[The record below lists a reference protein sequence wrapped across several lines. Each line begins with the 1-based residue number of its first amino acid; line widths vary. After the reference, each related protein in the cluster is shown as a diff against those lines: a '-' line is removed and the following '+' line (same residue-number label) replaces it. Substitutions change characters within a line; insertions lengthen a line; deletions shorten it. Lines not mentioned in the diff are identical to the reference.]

1 MELLDTDGN
10 RFPIAVTGTTDNS
23 LLTLQPFL
31 TRQAEG
37 CQLVQRE
44 GKPVMLLSK
53 EEVCLGLRVGSGLG
67 LGVGLGSASGLG
79 LGRLLSKE
87 AVANGGPN
95 PNPSPIPI
103 LTRTLP

>member
-31 TRQAEG
+31 TRQGEG

-53 EEVCLGLRVGSGLG
+53 E
-67 LGVGLGSASGLG
+67 
-79 LGRLLSKE
+79 

-95 PNPSPIPI
+95 PQKPQNKGQV
-103 LTRTLP
+103 LVLQM